1 MSTVLLFDIDGTL
14 VSSSGV
20 GRVAIERAFELRHGR
35 SDVLPASFAGRTDK
49 SITRDALLALGLRF
63 DTEADLAREVDD
75 TLAAY
80 LRVLEEK
87 LKGPH
92 RVRIHPGIERA
103 LDLADQRADVALGL
117 GTGNVIGGARL
128 KLGCVG
134 LFHRFAFGG
143 FGDDAVERDAIILA
157 GAQRGAARLNQP
169 LERCRVVV
177 VGDTPL
183 DIAAAQ
189 AIGAD
194 SIAVATGVHTVAE
207 LREHGPTL
215 ACATLADPGVDEVLL
230 G

>member
-20 GRVAIERAFELRHGR
+20 GRIAIQRAFELRHGR
-35 SDVLPASFAGRTDK
+35 ADVLPASFAGMTDK
-49 SITRDALLALGLRF
+49 AVVRDALLALGLRF
-63 DTEADLAREVDD
+63 TTEAELAREVDE

-80 LRVLEEK
+80 LQVLAQA
-87 LKGPH
+87 LQGGH
-92 RVRIHPGIERA
+92 NVRIHAGIERA
-103 LDLADQRADVALGL
+103 LDMAERRTDVALGL
-117 GTGNVIGGARL
+117 GTGNVVEGARL

-143 FGDDAVERDAIILA
+143 FGDDAIERPAIILT
-157 GAQRGAARLNQP
+157 GAKRGAARLNQP
-169 LERCRVVV
+169 LDRCRVVV

-194 SIAVATGVHTVAE
+194 SIAVATGVHTVDE
-207 LREHGPTL
+207 LRAHHPTL
-215 ACATLADPGVDEVLL
+215 ACDNLADPSVDEVLL